1 MQQTLDR
8 DIFTRFD
15 GTKQARLSLVRERFP
30 DCFGANPPDEQL
42 LELTPFLCDR
52 PQMFYN
58 ETVYENVLEYLTD
71 YYGQHPD
78 DLVPHFAYTAS
89 SWRRGV
95 LRAEYYSRVIEQTR
109 TEHLERTARIRGYW
123 GPWYLGLAEE
133 CLKDL
138 CGPVL
143 WALLKASGKKAMLED
158 LGYMSTRAEKLNTV
172 PSLSFIVKDFEPTV
186 RNACAHSGITVRR
199 DGLVV
204 FEADKGQRIEWDDRE
219 FLSSIEGMLDVCNAL
234 VFAVTIFI
242 FRNWEALSNVFHF
255 VALPEE
261 ERETLFLIDA
271 STPILDVQSAEVR
284 TIRLGTQVT
293 IRAADT
299 AFLYTEL
306 MLDVLA
312 VLRRVH
318 RFYPDVEWVFLG
330 LDGRQHLPSS
340 IRISMAALRDWVSGA
355 TTLEQF
361 LQTPENQFLIL
372 RFRSFPLAQKVAA
385 LRRGI
390 AVGLPYAVDVYKK
403 ARRGTGRPWRLL
415 EVGDTSTGPMKRL
428 NVRLIVPEGLTRE
441 QVEQMLAE
449 ATEYIRRKRYKTK
462 EIAGY
467 KRRYRKVMA
476 SRPVGYIS
484 FFVFTKEK
492 RPADMWAD
500 RRASFFVCRA
510 EWFDE
515 QLRSQGLEPVLNLPT
530 PVGRSDLRADWGP
543 RYIP

>member
-1 MQQTLDR
+1 MQQTPDR

-15 GTKQARLSLVRERFP
+15 GTKQARLALLEEEFP
-30 DCFGANPPDEQL
+30 DCFNTGPPEEQV
-42 LELTPFLCDR
+42 LELTPFLCNK

-58 ETVYENVLEYLTD
+58 ETVYENVLKYLTD

-78 DLVPHFAYTAS
+78 DLVPHFAYTSS

-95 LRAEYYSRVIEQTR
+95 LKAEYYSRVIEQTR

-123 GPWYLGLAEE
+123 SPWYLGLAEE

-138 CGPVL
+138 CSPVL
-143 WALLKASGKKAMLED
+143 WALLKVSGKKAMLED
-158 LGYMSTRAEKLNTV
+158 LPYMSTRAEKLNTV
-172 PSLSFIVKDFEPTV
+172 LSLSFIAKDFEPTV

-199 DGLVV
+199 DRLVV
-204 FEADKGQRIEWDDRE
+204 FEADKGQRVEWDDHE

-234 VFAVTIFI
+234 VFAVSIFI
-242 FRNWEALSNVFHF
+242 FRNWQALSNVFHF
-255 VALPEE
+255 VALPED
-261 ERETLFLIDA
+261 ERETLFLINA
-271 STPILDVQSAEVR
+271 STPILDVQSAEVK
-284 TIRLGTQVT
+284 TTQLGTQIT
-293 IRAADT
+293 IKAADT
-299 AFLYTEL
+299 AFLYAEL

-312 VLRRVH
+312 VLQRVH

-340 IRISMAALRDWVSGA
+340 IRISMAALRDWVFGT

-390 AVGLPYAVDVYKK
+390 AVGLPYAVDVFRK
-403 ARRGTGRPWRLL
+403 ARRGTGHPWRLL
-415 EVGDTSTGPMKRL
+415 EVEDTSTGPMKRL
-428 NVRLIVPEGLTRE
+428 NVRLIVPKDLTRE
-441 QVEQMLAE
+441 QIEPMLVEA
-449 ATEYIRRKRYKTK
+449 AGYIRRKRYKTK

-476 SRPVGYIS
+476 NRRVGYIS
-484 FFVFTKEK
+484 FFVFTREK
-492 RPADMWAD
+492 RRADMWAD

-515 QLRSQGLEPVLNLPT
+515 GLRSKGLEPVLNLPT
-530 PVGRSDLRADWGP
+530 PINRSDMSADWSP
-543 RYIP
+543 RYSS